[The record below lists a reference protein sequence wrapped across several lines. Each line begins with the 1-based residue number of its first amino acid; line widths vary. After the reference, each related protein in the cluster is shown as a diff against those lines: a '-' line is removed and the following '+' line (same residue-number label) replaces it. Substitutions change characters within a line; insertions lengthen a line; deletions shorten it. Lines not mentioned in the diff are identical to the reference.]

1 MLHCKLQQFVA
12 RIASPFDVFCLDNN
26 NNHGLRGEEPG
37 INHLNFYC
45 IKQIDNIFPCVCTV
59 IDHRRR
65 HSV

>member
-1 MLHCKLQQFVA
+1 MLNKLHTWETVYFLGGQKSRVA
-12 RIASPFDVFCLDNN
+12 FADLALSDPDVIILVSIEC
-26 NNHGLRGEEPG
+26 GCG
-37 INHLNFYC
+37 